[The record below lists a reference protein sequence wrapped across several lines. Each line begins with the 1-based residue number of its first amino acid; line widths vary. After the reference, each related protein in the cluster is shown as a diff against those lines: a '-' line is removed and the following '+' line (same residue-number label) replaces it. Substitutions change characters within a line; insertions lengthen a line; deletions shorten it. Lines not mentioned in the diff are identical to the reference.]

1 MAKHATND
9 ATGVP
14 VQLAPREATS
24 GWLAGGGVVSGL
36 LATTCC
42 VLPLALFSMGVG
54 GAWMG
59 TLRSLEAYQP
69 VFAVL
74 AIAFIA
80 AGCWSLRRR
89 RRACTADGYCATTT
103 ATRVITVALWVA
115 TALVALSVAWPWLF
129 AFVVGR

>member
-1 MAKHATND
+1 MAKHTTDD
-9 ATGVP
+9 ATGAP
-14 VQLAPREATS
+14 AQLASREAS

-59 TLRSLEAYQP
+59 TLRGLEAYQP
-69 VFAVL
+69 AFVVL

-80 AGCWSLRRR
+80 AGFWSLRRR
-89 RRACTADGYCATTT
+89 RRACTDDGYCATPT
-103 ATRVITVALWVA
+103 AIRVTTVALWVA
-115 TALVALSVAWPWLF
+115 TALVALSVLWPWLF
-129 AFVVGR
+129 PFVTGR